1 MEVDSGTATLRNL
14 NGHVACG
21 IGHNISAGFVELAYL
36 NLRRGSSRAVGGIA
50 PQGEGGS
57 GALGAVVVKPHLGAI
72 ECCFTRMSQ
81 RHGAAHVHT
90 ICGAAV
96 AGGCRIV
103 VAYLIVV
110 FALLVACVL
119 SVIDDG
125 IAVRIIHGQIA
136 RKGNGAIIVLRE
148 RELAVV
154 DQILEGSFPS
164 RLLTIDRSAEVE
176 IARVFVTEDAR
187 EILATRLADDGKR
200 HLGSE
205 HLVDGVFIG
214 ILAISVARVIV
225 GVDNAPVDSLGI
237 A

>member
-1 MEVDSGTATLRNL
+1 M
-14 NGHVACG
+14 
-21 IGHNISAGFVELAYL
+21 
-36 NLRRGSSRAVGGIA
+36 
-50 PQGEGGS
+50 
-57 GALGAVVVKPHLGAI
+57 
-72 ECCFTRMSQ
+72 
-81 RHGAAHVHT
+81 
-90 ICGAAV
+90 
-96 AGGCRIV
+96 
-103 VAYLIVV
+103 
-110 FALLVACVL
+110 
-119 SVIDDG
+119 
-125 IAVRIIHGQIA
+125 
-136 RKGNGAIIVLRE
+136 RE